1 MRTLRTFVG
10 VAVAALLLTISPLPA
25 QASRTLLHVE
35 IADAHVRADRS
46 VKVTMFYSCP
56 GGSDLG
62 VEGNAS
68 LWVYQLRDG
77 SFIRS
82 ATADSLFDSMTCD
95 GTNRLLVQTF
105 RRDFDGRRFIADLPL
120 NVSAS
125 FNLDIPDLEEALSR
139 EEKTFPPGGSG
150 PLVDQDILVAR
161 RVDDASAV
169 RVRLRVSCVEAVPN
183 IELIE
188 VRQPGRGLDG
198 LASLRNV
205 TCDGAPHELTQV
217 VRAADPA
224 GTFSA
229 RLPIIV
235 LVITENRTM
244 SFV

>member
-1 MRTLRTFVG
+1 MRTLRSFVG
-10 VAVAALLLTISPLPA
+10 VAVAALLLTISTVPA
-25 QASRTLLHVE
+25 QASRTLLHIE
-35 IADAHVRADRS
+35 IADAHVSADRS
-46 VKVTMFYSCP
+46 VKVRLFYSCP
-56 GGSDLG
+56 GGSDPG

-77 SFIRS
+77 IFIRS
-82 ATADSLFDSMTCD
+82 VTADSLFDSMTCD

-105 RRDFDGRRFIADLPL
+105 RRDTDGRRFIADLPL

-150 PLVDQDILVAR
+150 PLVDQDILMAR

-169 RVRLRVSCVEAVPN
+169 RVRLRVLCVEAVPN
-183 IELIE
+183 LELIE

-205 TCDGAPHELTQV
+205 TCDGAPHELTKV
-217 VRAADPA
+217 VRPADPA

>member
-1 MRTLRTFVG
+1 MRTLRVFAA
-10 VAVAALLLTISPLPA
+10 VAVAALLLTLSTLPA
-25 QASRTLLHVE
+25 QASRTLLHIE
-35 IADAHVRADRS
+35 IADADVRADRS
-46 VKVTMFYSCP
+46 VKVRLFYSCP

-68 LWVYQLRDG
+68 LWVFQLRDG
-77 SFIRS
+77 IFVRS
-82 ATADSLFDSMTCD
+82 VTAESLFDLMTCD
-95 GTNRLLVQTF
+95 GTNRLLVHTF
-105 RRDFDGRRFIADLPL
+105 RRDIDGRRFIADLPL

-150 PLVDQDILVAR
+150 PLVDQDILSVR

-169 RVRLRVSCVEAVPN
+169 RVRLRVACVEAVPH

-198 LASLRNV
+198 QASLRNV
-205 TCDGAPHELTQV
+205 TCDGVPHEFTKV
-217 VRAADPA
+217 VRADPD
-224 GTFSA
+224 GVFSA

-235 LVITENRTM
+235 LVITQNMTM
-244 SFV
+244 SFI